1 MKFLAHRQFFLFNI
15 CPFLFSTKS
24 LIFKKYTTKRKKL
37 IEAYKIKYLP
47 TYGRKLKITQFYEFG
62 YITNFLRNDIKQYIA
77 LEIIPTF
84 WVESSRFLEN

>member
-1 MKFLAHRQFFLFNI
+1 MCAYKIRGLCYLDEIKMNSRTFFLFNI

-62 YITNFLRNDIKQYIA
+62 YITNFLRNDIK
-77 LEIIPTF
+77 
-84 WVESSRFLEN
+84 